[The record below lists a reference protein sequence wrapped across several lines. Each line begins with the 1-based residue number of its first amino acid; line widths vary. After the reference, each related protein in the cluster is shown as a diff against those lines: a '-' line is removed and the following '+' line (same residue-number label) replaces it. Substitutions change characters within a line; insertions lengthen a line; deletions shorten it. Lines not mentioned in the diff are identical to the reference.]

1 MRKLFILIICL
12 NKYGTVQGNMFEEL
26 LLAVNRLERNLETVM
41 HKVETM
47 ENTIKETQTNVKSI
61 REDVKILHNEVEIN
75 SKQLGTL
82 KEEVKSVKE
91 ELNVNHSNMNLQYL
105 EIVEEVK
112 KAGRIN
118 LNMEQCVEKYSKHSN
133 VIKEHLNSLKE
144 EVKSVQDKNAK
155 EINLNIEDV
164 VKMTSNHSDLILK
177 QIKVSKEEVFSLKE
191 ENGKNIDAILQ
202 LLRCQII
209 GCQKLHSDNEYDYY
223 KVPVSNGTSLLEGT
237 VPYTCEKVGMKAVCS
252 GPEGCNYNNKENCVV
267 TPLSS
272 DCGNPMMPLSKI
284 LCDGKTPSYCNKFE
298 GVFNYM
304 FNWSNYEC
312 GVVDGSWCTHQKY
325 TSGEIKKGRKRI
337 YYGYCAKRK

>member
-1 MRKLFILIICL
+1 M
-12 NKYGTVQGNMFEEL
+12 VQGNMFEEL
-26 LLAVNRLERNLETVM
+26 LLAVNRMERNLETVM

-47 ENTIKETQTNVKSI
+47 ENTIKETETNVKSI
-61 REDVKILHNEVEIN
+61 RDDVKILHNEEEIN
-75 SKQLGTL
+75 SKQLGNL

-164 VKMTSNHSDLILK
+164 VKITSNHSDLILK
-177 QIKVSKEEVFSLKE
+177 QIKVSKEEVTSLKE
-191 ENGKNIDAILQ
+191 ENGKNIDAIFQ
-202 LLRCQII
+202 LL

-252 GPEGCNYNNKENCVV
+252 GPEGCMYNNKETCVV

-272 DCGNPMMPLSKI
+272 DCYNPLYPLSKT
-284 LCDGKTPSYCNKFE
+284 LCDGKSPSRCKTIE

-304 FNWSNYEC
+304 FNWLNHEC
-312 GVVDGSWCTHQKY
+312 GLVDGSLCNTQKTY
-325 TSGEIKKGRKRI
+325 TSGEMRKGRKRT